1 MEQAREVQTKPL
13 MLSPKAL
20 DKALTLAAR
29 RAQKMADAF
38 GLKVPVARDPKL
50 TRPKSRKS

>member
-1 MEQAREVQTKPL
+1 